1 MLNYREKKL
10 AFSKI
15 ELLLWISILAVLT
28 FLMIPFYNSWKNANS
43 DNHSVNDSNSTFHFE
58 SWNNEDFDFN
68 SSKE

>member
-10 AFSKI
+10 GFSKI

-28 FLMIPFYNSWKNANS
+28 FLMIPFYNSWKN
-43 DNHSVNDSNSTFHFE
+43 
-58 SWNNEDFDFN
+58 EDFDFN

>member
-10 AFSKI
+10 GFSKI

-58 SWNNEDFDFN
+58 
-68 SSKE
+68 